1 LIHERRFCVFS
12 EIEFAQLMRAL
23 KGQELLMGTLNTG
36 LIVAILIF
44 GVPAAVLFAAT
55 CAVRH
60 IPNNRVGIIEKL
72 WSPSGSLIEGQLI
85 ATDGKAGYQARMLR
99 GGVHVG
105 YWRWQYKIHKLPLVT
120 VKQGCI
126 GYVFARD
133 GAPLESGQTLGQVV
147 DCNNFQD
154 AEQFLHNGGQK
165 GRQRQILREGV
176 YAINLAQFNV
186 ITQDGVYHLGQHHDT
201 LAGWQNSLEQIG
213 GFLPVVVAAQQ
224 DNIGI
229 VTCHDGPS
237 LEAGEIIAPPV
248 SPNKDDPNFHN
259 NFQDPEAFL
268 RAGGRR
274 GRQYAPLT
282 DGTYFINRW
291 FATVELIEK
300 KIVPIGY
307 VGVVVSYYGIT
318 GRDLS
323 GTDFRH
329 GERVQEGERG
339 VWAKPLGPGKY
350 PFNTYAGS
358 VVLVPT
364 TNFVLHWITG
374 KSEGHRYDE
383 SLRSIDLVTKDAY
396 EPTLP
401 LSVVVHIDYEKAPS
415 VIQRF
420 GDVKQLITQTL
431 DPMLS
436 AYFRD
441 VAHRRSMLELIH
453 ERDHIQVDARD
464 ELRRKFS
471 AFDIECVDV
480 LIGKPETASADGAI
494 ETLLDQLRQRQLAT
508 EQIETFARQQQAA
521 AKLQELNDAKAKAE
535 MQVHLTQSK
544 VRIDVITNQAE
555 ANLSKSKKEAEQ
567 TVILAEAESKKR
579 SLEGQGESDRVRQ
592 IGQAEAQVLLQKV
605 ASFGDPRLYAMSQV
619 SEILSKSRQ
628 PIVPRQVFTSGEQD
642 GGLIGTLLRLV
653 TAEKIGQLDVKPA
666 EPATEEEKQT
676 A

>member
-1 LIHERRFCVFS
+1 MNSATLVFVVVGS
-12 EIEFAQLMRAL
+12 LVGFPILALMF
-23 KGQELLMGTLNTG
+23 T
-36 LIVAILIF
+36 F
-44 GVPAAVLFAAT
+44 
-55 CAVRH
+55 CAVRY
-60 IPNNRVGIIEKL
+60 IPNNCVGIVEKL
-72 WSPSGSLIEGQLI
+72 WSSSGSLDEGQLI
-85 ATDGKAGYQARMLR
+85 ATEGRAGYQAAILR

-105 YWRWQYKIHKLPLVT
+105 YWRWQYRVHKLPLVT
-120 VKQGCI
+120 VKQGCV

-133 GAPLESGQTLGQVV
+133 GVPLDSGQTLGHVV

-154 AEQFLHNGGQK
+154 ADQFLRAGGQK
-165 GRQRQILREGV
+165 GRQRLMLREGV
-176 YAINLAQFNV
+176 YAINLAQFYV
-186 ITQDGVYHLGQHHDT
+186 LTQDGVYHLGQDRST
-201 LAGWQNSLEQIG
+201 LESWQSALQEIDGFYPVIIG
-213 GFLPVVVAAQQ
+213 AHQ

-229 VTCHDGPS
+229 VTCQDGPS
-237 LEAGEIIAPPV
+237 LASGEIIAPPV
-248 SPNKDDPNFHN
+248 GMTKDDPNFHN
-259 NFQDPEAFL
+259 NYQDPEAFL

-274 GRQYAPLT
+274 GRQYATLT

-291 FATVELIEK
+291 FATVELIDK
-300 KIVPIGY
+300 KIVPIGF
-307 VGVVVSYYGIT
+307 VGVVVSYYGLA

-323 GTDFRH
+323 GIDFRH

-374 KSEGHRYDE
+374 KTEGHRYDE

-401 LSVVVHIDYEKAPS
+401 LSVVVHIDYQKAPN

-453 ERDHIQVDARD
+453 ERDLIQKDARE
-464 ELRRKFS
+464 ELKRKFL

-480 LIGKPETASADGAI
+480 LIGKPETASADGKI
-494 ETLLDQLRQRQLAT
+494 ENLLDQLRQRQLAT
-508 EQIETFARQQQAA
+508 EQIETFARQQEAA
-521 AKLQELNDAKAKAE
+521 AKRQQLNDAQAKAD
-535 MQVHLTQSK
+535 MQAELSQSK
-544 VRIDVITNQAE
+544 VRIEVVTNDAE
-555 ANLSKSKKEAEQ
+555 ANLSKSRKQAEQ
-567 TVILAEAESKKR
+567 TIILADAESKRR
-579 SLEGQGESDRVRQ
+579 SLEGQGESERVGK
-592 IGQAEAQVLLQKV
+592 IGQAEAQVLLKKV
-605 ASFGDPRLYAMSQV
+605 ASFGDPRLYALSLV
-619 SEILSKSRQ
+619 SEFLSKSQQ
-628 PIVPRQVFTSGEQD
+628 PIVPRQVFMSGGDQD
-642 GGLIGTLLRLV
+642 SGLVGTLLRIV
-653 TAEKIGQLDVKPA
+653 TAEKIGHLDLEEA
-666 EPATEEEKQT
+666 EKVVNEGTPT

>member
-1 LIHERRFCVFS
+1 MNFSLALWLVVGSLFGAPALALVF
-12 EIEFAQLMRAL
+12 AY
-23 KGQELLMGTLNTG
+23 
-36 LIVAILIF
+36 
-44 GVPAAVLFAAT
+44 

-60 IPNNRVGIIEKL
+60 IPNNSVGIVEKL
-72 WSPSGSLIEGQLI
+72 WSASGSLDEGQLI
-85 ATDGKAGYQARMLR
+85 ATDGRAGYQADILR

-105 YWRWQYKIHKLPLVT
+105 YWRWQYRVHKLPLVT
-120 VKQGCI
+120 IKQGCL
-126 GYVFARD
+126 GYIFARD
-133 GAPLESGQTLGQVV
+133 GMPLDSGQTLGRVV
-147 DCNNFQD
+147 CNNFQD
-154 AEQFLHNGGQK
+154 AEKFLKAGGQK
-165 GRQRQILREGV
+165 GRQRLILREGV
-176 YAINLAQFNV
+176 YAINLAQFYV
-186 ITQDGVYHLGQHHDT
+186 LTQDGVYHVGHDRST
-201 LAGWQNSLEQIG
+201 LEGWQSALKGID
-213 GFLPVVVAAQQ
+213 GFYPVVIGAQQ

-237 LEAGEIIAPPV
+237 LASGELIAPPV
-248 SPNKDDPNFHN
+248 GLSKDDPNFHN
-259 NFQDPEAFL
+259 NYQDTEAFL
-268 RAGGRR
+268 QAGGRR

-291 FATVELIEK
+291 FATVELIDK
-300 KIVPIGY
+300 KIVPIGF
-307 VGVVVSYYGIT
+307 VGVVVSYYGLV
-318 GRDLS
+318 GHDLS

-453 ERDHIQVDARD
+453 ERDLIQKEARE
-464 ELRRKFS
+464 ELKRKFL

-480 LIGKPETASADGAI
+480 LIGKPETASADGKI

-521 AKLQELNDAKAKAE
+521 SKRQELNDAQAKAD
-535 MQVHLTQSK
+535 MQVELSQSK
-544 VRIDVITNQAE
+544 VQIDVITNQAE
-555 ANLSKSKKEAEQ
+555 ANLSKTRKEAEQ
-567 TVILAEAESKKR
+567 TIILAEADSRRR
-579 SLEGQGESDRVRQ
+579 SLEGQGESERVRR
-592 IGQAEAQVLLQKV
+592 IGQSEAQVLLQKV
-605 ASFGDPRLYAMSQV
+605 ASFGDPRLYALSLV
-619 SEILSKSRQ
+619 SEFLSKSQQ
-628 PIVPRQVFTSGEQD
+628 PIVPRQVFTSNGDSEA
-642 GGLIGTLLRLV
+642 GVLGTLLRIV
-653 TAEKIGQLDVKPA
+653 TAEKIGQLDLEQA
-666 EPATEEEKQT
+666 EKVVNEGEPKA
-676 A
+676 

>member
-1 LIHERRFCVFS
+1 MNFSLFAWVLI
-12 EIEFAQLMRAL
+12 
-23 KGQELLMGTLNTG
+23 GTL
-36 LIVAILIF
+36 V
-44 GVPAAVLFAAT
+44 GVPVAAFLLTA

-60 IPNNRVGIIEKL
+60 IPNNCVGIVEKL
-72 WSPSGSLIEGQLI
+72 WSSSGSLTEGRLI
-85 ATDGKAGYQARMLR
+85 ATDGKAGYQAALLR

-105 YWRWQYKIHKLPLVT
+105 YWRWQYRVHKLPLVT

-133 GAPLESGQTLGQVV
+133 GYPLDSGQTLGRVV
-147 DCNNFQD
+147 ECNNFQD
-154 AEQFLHNGGQK
+154 ADRFLRSGGQK
-165 GRQRQILREGV
+165 GRQRLILREGV
-176 YAINLAQFNV
+176 YAINLAQFYV
-186 ITQDGVYHLGQHHDT
+186 LTRDGVYHLGQDKST
-201 LAGWQNSLEQIG
+201 LESWQSELKELG
-213 GFLPVVVAAQQ
+213 GFNPVVIGAQQ

-237 LEAGEIIAPPV
+237 LAAGEIIAPPV
-248 SPNKDDPNFHN
+248 GVSKEDPNFHN
-259 NFQDPEAFL
+259 NYQDVEAFL

-291 FATVELIEK
+291 FATVEPIEK
-300 KIVPIGY
+300 KIVPIGF
-307 VGVVVSYYGIT
+307 VGVVVSYYGLA

-323 GTDFRH
+323 GTNFRH

-339 VWAKPLGPGKY
+339 VWARSLGPGKY

-453 ERDHIQVDARD
+453 ERDLIQNEAR
-464 ELRRKFS
+464 EALKRKFL

-480 LIGKPETASADGAI
+480 LIGKPETASADGKI

-508 EQIETFARQQQAA
+508 EQIETFAKQQLAA
-521 AKLQELNDAKAKAE
+521 AKL
-535 MQVHLTQSK
+535 
-544 VRIDVITNQAE
+544 
-555 ANLSKSKKEAEQ
+555 
-567 TVILAEAESKKR
+567 
-579 SLEGQGESDRVRQ
+579 
-592 IGQAEAQVLLQKV
+592 
-605 ASFGDPRLYAMSQV
+605 
-619 SEILSKSRQ
+619 
-628 PIVPRQVFTSGEQD
+628 
-642 GGLIGTLLRLV
+642 
-653 TAEKIGQLDVKPA
+653 
-666 EPATEEEKQT
+666 
-676 A
+676 

>member
-1 LIHERRFCVFS
+1 MNFS
-12 EIEFAQLMRAL
+12 LAFWLVIGSLFGAPA
-23 KGQELLMGTLNTG
+23 
-36 LIVAILIF
+36 VAIL
-44 GVPAAVLFAAT
+44 FAFL
-55 CAVRH
+55 AVRH
-60 IPNNRVGIIEKL
+60 IPNNCVGVIEKL
-72 WSPSGSLIEGQLI
+72 WSASGSLDEGQLI
-85 ATDGKAGYQARMLR
+85 ATDGRAGYQAEILR

-105 YWRWQYKIHKLPLVT
+105 YWRWQYRVHKLPLVT
-120 VKQGCI
+120 IKQGCL

-133 GAPLESGQTLGQVV
+133 GLPLDSGQTLGRVV

-154 AEQFLHNGGQK
+154 AEKFLQAGGQK
-165 GRQRQILREGV
+165 GRQRLILREGV
-176 YAINLAQFNV
+176 YAINLAQFYV
-186 ITQDGVYHLGQHHDT
+186 LTQDGVYHVGHDRST
-201 LAGWQNSLEQIG
+201 LEGWQSALKEIG
-213 GFLPVVVAAQQ
+213 GFYPVVIGAQQ

-237 LEAGEIIAPPV
+237 LAAGEIIAPPV
-248 SPNKDDPNFHN
+248 GLSKDDPNFHN
-259 NFQDPEAFL
+259 NYQDLEAFL
-268 RAGGRR
+268 RGGGRR

-291 FATVELIEK
+291 FATVELIDK
-300 KIVPIGY
+300 KIVPIGF
-307 VGVVVSYYGIT
+307 VGVVVSYYGLA
-318 GRDLS
+318 GLDLS
-323 GTDFRH
+323 GIDFRH

-453 ERDHIQVDARD
+453 ERDLIQKEARE
-464 ELRRKFS
+464 ELKRKFL

-480 LIGKPETASADGAI
+480 LIGKPETASADGKI

-521 AKLQELNDAKAKAE
+521 AKRQELNDAQAKAD
-535 MQVHLTQSK
+535 MQVELSQSK

-555 ANLSKSKKEAEQ
+555 ANLSKTRKEAEQ
-567 TVILAEAESKKR
+567 TIILAEADSRRR
-579 SLEGQGESDRVRQ
+579 SLEGQGESERVRR
-592 IGQAEAQVLLQKV
+592 IGQSEAQVLLKKV
-605 ASFGDPRLYAMSQV
+605 TSFGDPRLYAMSLV
-619 SEILSKSRQ
+619 SEFLSKSQQ
-628 PIVPRQVFTSGEQD
+628 PIVPRQVFMSGDQD
-642 GGLIGTLLRLV
+642 AGLVGTLLKLI
-653 TAEKIGQLDVKPA
+653 TAEKIGQLDLERA
-666 EPATEEEKQT
+666 EKLVNESEPT

>member
-1 LIHERRFCVFS
+1 MNFS
-12 EIEFAQLMRAL
+12 LAL
-23 KGQELLMGTLNTG
+23 WLVVGSLLGAP
-36 LIVAILIF
+36 AIAL
-44 GVPAAVLFAAT
+44 LFAY

-60 IPNNRVGIIEKL
+60 IPNNSVGIIEKL
-72 WSPSGSLIEGQLI
+72 WSGSGSLDEGQLI
-85 ATDGKAGYQARMLR
+85 ATDGRAGYQADILR

-105 YWRWQYKIHKLPLVT
+105 YWRWQYRVHKLPLVT
-120 VKQGCI
+120 IKQGCL

-133 GAPLESGQTLGQVV
+133 GVPLDSGQTLGRVV

-154 AEQFLHNGGQK
+154 AEKFLKAGGQK
-165 GRQRQILREGV
+165 GRQRLILREGV
-176 YAINLAQFNV
+176 YAINLAQFYV
-186 ITQDGVYHLGQHHDT
+186 LTQDGVYHVGHDRGT
-201 LAGWQNSLEQIG
+201 LEGWQSALKGID
-213 GFLPVVVAAQQ
+213 GFYPVVIGAQT

-237 LEAGEIIAPPV
+237 LASGELIAPPV
-248 SPNKDDPNFHN
+248 GLSKGDPNFHN
-259 NFQDPEAFL
+259 NYQDTEAFL

-291 FATVELIEK
+291 FATVELIDK
-300 KIVPIGY
+300 KIVPIGF
-307 VGVVVSYYGIT
+307 VGVVVSYYGLV
-318 GRDLS
+318 GHDLS

-374 KSEGHRYDE
+374 KSEGHKYDE

-453 ERDHIQVDARD
+453 ERDLIQKEARE
-464 ELRRKFS
+464 ELKRKFL

-480 LIGKPETASADGAI
+480 LIGKPETASADGKI

-521 AKLQELNDAKAKAE
+521 AKRQELNDAQAKAD
-535 MQVHLTQSK
+535 MQVELSQSK
-544 VRIDVITNQAE
+544 VQIDVITNQAE
-555 ANLSKSKKEAEQ
+555 ANLSKTRKEAEQ
-567 TVILAEAESKKR
+567 TIILAEADSRRR
-579 SLEGQGESDRVRQ
+579 SLEGQGESERVRR
-592 IGQAEAQVLLQKV
+592 IGQSEAQVLLKKV
-605 ASFGDPRLYAMSQV
+605 ASFGDPRLYAMSLV
-619 SEILSKSRQ
+619 SEFLSKSQQ
-628 PIVPRQVFTSGEQD
+628 PIVPRQVFTSNGDTEA
-642 GGLIGTLLRLV
+642 GVLGTLLRIV
-653 TAEKIGQLDVKPA
+653 TAEKIGQLDLEQA
-666 EPATEEEKQT
+666 EKVVNEGEPKA
-676 A
+676 

>member
-1 LIHERRFCVFS
+1 
-12 EIEFAQLMRAL
+12 M
-23 KGQELLMGTLNTG
+23 
-36 LIVAILIF
+36 
-44 GVPAAVLFAAT
+44 
-55 CAVRH
+55 
-60 IPNNRVGIIEKL
+60 
-72 WSPSGSLIEGQLI
+72 
-85 ATDGKAGYQARMLR
+85 
-99 GGVHVG
+99 
-105 YWRWQYKIHKLPLVT
+105 
-120 VKQGCI
+120 I
-126 GYVFARD
+126 G
-133 GAPLESGQTLGQVV
+133 
-147 DCNNFQD
+147 
-154 AEQFLHNGGQK
+154 
-165 GRQRQILREGV
+165 
-176 YAINLAQFNV
+176 
-186 ITQDGVYHLGQHHDT
+186 
-201 LAGWQNSLEQIG
+201 
-213 GFLPVVVAAQQ
+213 AQQ

-237 LEAGEIIAPPV
+237 LASGEIIAPPV
-248 SPNKDDPNFHN
+248 GLNKDDPNFHN
-259 NFQDPEAFL
+259 NYQDTEAFL

-291 FATVELIEK
+291 FATVELIDK
-300 KIVPIGY
+300 KIVPIGF
-307 VGVVVSYYGIT
+307 VGVVVSYYGLV
-318 GRDLS
+318 GHDLS

-453 ERDHIQVDARD
+453 ERDLIQKEARE
-464 ELRRKFS
+464 ELKRKFL

-480 LIGKPETASADGAI
+480 LIGKPETASADGKI

-521 AKLQELNDAKAKAE
+521 AKRQELNDAQAKAD
-535 MQVHLTQSK
+535 MQVELSQSK
-544 VRIDVITNQAE
+544 VQIDVITNQAE
-555 ANLSKSKKEAEQ
+555 ANLSKSRKEAEQ
-567 TVILAEAESKKR
+567 TIILAEADSRRR
-579 SLEGQGESDRVRQ
+579 SLEGQGESERVRQ
-592 IGQAEAQVLLQKV
+592 DRPIRGAGTAQEGRLVRRPATLRDVTGLGVPFQEPAADRPPSGLHLKRRSRGRRPRYAAENCDGREDRPARP
-605 ASFGDPRLYAMSQV
+605 GTGG
-619 SEILSKSRQ
+619 KSRQ
-628 PIVPRQVFTSGEQD
+628 RERTDRVNSAAARSLRREEQKRQEVPQLVRRFDETGGHWRGVLNRALLDVRRGECPPCRVGQKQVYLL
-642 GGLIGTLLRLV
+642 GGL
-653 TAEKIGQLDVKPA
+653 AEHQP
-666 EPATEEEKQT
+666 
-676 A
+676 

>member
-1 LIHERRFCVFS
+1 MNFSLALWLVVGSLFGAPALALVF
-12 EIEFAQLMRAL
+12 AY
-23 KGQELLMGTLNTG
+23 
-36 LIVAILIF
+36 
-44 GVPAAVLFAAT
+44 

-60 IPNNRVGIIEKL
+60 IPNNSVGIVEKL
-72 WSPSGSLIEGQLI
+72 WSASGSLDEGQLI
-85 ATDGKAGYQARMLR
+85 ATDGRAGYQADILR

-105 YWRWQYKIHKLPLVT
+105 YWRWQYRVHKLPLVT
-120 VKQGCI
+120 IKQGCL
-126 GYVFARD
+126 GYIFARD
-133 GAPLESGQTLGQVV
+133 GVPLDSGQTLGRVV

-154 AEQFLHNGGQK
+154 AEKFLKAGGQK
-165 GRQRQILREGV
+165 GRQRLILREGV
-176 YAINLAQFNV
+176 YAINLAQFYV
-186 ITQDGVYHLGQHHDT
+186 LTQDGVYHVGHDRST
-201 LAGWQNSLEQIG
+201 LEGWQSALKGID
-213 GFLPVVVAAQQ
+213 GFYPVVIGAQQ

-237 LEAGEIIAPPV
+237 LASGELIAPPV
-248 SPNKDDPNFHN
+248 GLSKDDPNFHN
-259 NFQDPEAFL
+259 NYQDTEAFL
-268 RAGGRR
+268 QAGGRR

-291 FATVELIEK
+291 FATVELIDK
-300 KIVPIGY
+300 KIVPIGF
-307 VGVVVSYYGIT
+307 VGVVVSYYGLV
-318 GRDLS
+318 GHDLS

-374 KSEGHRYDE
+374 KSEGHKYDE

-453 ERDHIQVDARD
+453 ERDLIQKEARE
-464 ELRRKFS
+464 ELKRKFL

-480 LIGKPETASADGAI
+480 LIGKPETASADGKI

-521 AKLQELNDAKAKAE
+521 SKRQELNDAQAKAD
-535 MQVHLTQSK
+535 MQVELSQSK
-544 VRIDVITNQAE
+544 VQIDVITNQAE
-555 ANLSKSKKEAEQ
+555 ANLSKTRKEAEQ
-567 TVILAEAESKKR
+567 TIILAEADSKRR
-579 SLEGQGESDRVRQ
+579 SLEGQGESERVRR
-592 IGQAEAQVLLQKV
+592 IGQSEAQVLLKKV
-605 ASFGDPRLYAMSQV
+605 TSFGDPRLYAMSLV
-619 SEILSKSRQ
+619 SEFLSKSQQ
-628 PIVPRQVFTSGEQD
+628 PIVPRQVFMSGDQD
-642 GGLIGTLLRLV
+642 AGLVGTLLKLI
-653 TAEKIGQLDVKPA
+653 TAEKIGQLDLERA
-666 EPATEEEKQT
+666 EKLVNESEPT

>member
-1 LIHERRFCVFS
+1 
-12 EIEFAQLMRAL
+12 M
-23 KGQELLMGTLNTG
+23 
-36 LIVAILIF
+36 
-44 GVPAAVLFAAT
+44 GVPL
-55 CAVRH
+55 
-60 IPNNRVGIIEKL
+60 
-72 WSPSGSLIEGQLI
+72 
-85 ATDGKAGYQARMLR
+85 D
-99 GGVHVG
+99 
-105 YWRWQYKIHKLPLVT
+105 
-120 VKQGCI
+120 
-126 GYVFARD
+126 
-133 GAPLESGQTLGQVV
+133 SGQTLGQVV
-147 DCNNFQD
+147 ECNNFQD
-154 AEQFLHNGGQK
+154 AEAFLRNGGQK
-165 GRQRQILREGV
+165 GRQRLILREGV
-176 YAINLAQFNV
+176 YAINLSQFYV
-186 ITQDGVYHLGQHHDT
+186 LTQDGVFHLGQDRGT
-201 LAGWQNSLEQIG
+201 LENWQTALKEIG
-213 GFLPVVVAAQQ
+213 GFLPVVVAAQT

-237 LEAGEIIAPPV
+237 LTSGEIIAPPV
-248 SPNKDDPNFHN
+248 GLNKDDANFHN
-259 NFQDPEAFL
+259 NYQDIEAFL

-291 FATVELIEK
+291 FATVELIDK
-300 KIVPIGY
+300 KIVPIGF
-307 VGVVVSYYGIT
+307 VGVVVSYYGLA
-318 GRDLS
+318 GHDLS

-350 PFNTYAGS
+350 SFNTYAGS

-374 KSEGHRYDE
+374 KTEGHRYDE

-453 ERDHIQVDARD
+453 ERDLIQKEARD
-464 ELRRKFS
+464 ELKRKFL

-480 LIGKPETASADGAI
+480 LIGKPETASADGKI

-521 AKLQELNDAKAKAE
+521 AKRQELNDAQAKAD
-535 MQVHLTQSK
+535 MQVELSQSQ
-544 VRIDVITNQAE
+544 VRINVITNEAE
-555 ANLSKSKKEAEQ
+555 ANLAKSRKEAEQ
-567 TVILAEAESKKR
+567 IIILADAESKRR
-579 SLEGQGESDRVRQ
+579 SLEGQGESERVGK
-592 IGQAEAQVLLQKV
+592 IGQAEAQVLLKKV
-605 ASFGDPRLYAMSQV
+605 ASFGDPRLYAMSLV
-619 SEILSKSRQ
+619 SE
-628 PIVPRQVFTSGEQD
+628 
-642 GGLIGTLLRLV
+642 
-653 TAEKIGQLDVKPA
+653 AH
-666 EPATEEEKQT
+666 TEWS
-676 A
+676 

>member
-1 LIHERRFCVFS
+1 MDLSIS
-12 EIEFAQLMRAL
+12 SS
-23 KGQELLMGTLNTG
+23 LLLG
-36 LIVAILIF
+36 LIV
-44 GVPAAVLFAAT
+44 GVPLVAAVLLN
-55 CAVRH
+55 CSIRR
-60 IPNNRVGIIEKL
+60 IPNNRVGIVEKL
-72 WSPSGSLIEGQLI
+72 WSPSGSLGEGQLI
-85 ATDGKAGYQARMLR
+85 ATDGKAGYQARLLR
-99 GGVHVG
+99 GGVHLG
-105 YWRWQYKIHKLPLVT
+105 YWRWQYAVHKLPLVT

-126 GYVFARD
+126 AYVFARD
-133 GAPLESGQTLGQVV
+133 GVPLESGQTLGRIV

-154 AEQFLHNGGQK
+154 AEKFLNNGGQK
-165 GRQRQILREGV
+165 GRQRSILREGV

-186 ITQDGVYHLGQHHDT
+186 ITEDGVYHLGQDHST
-201 LAGWQNSLEQIG
+201 LEGWQSALEAVN
-213 GFLPVVVAAQQ
+213 GFYPVVVAAHE

-237 LEAGEIIAPPV
+237 LDSGEIIAPPV
-248 SPNKDDPNFHN
+248 SVKNDEPNFHN
-259 NFQDPEAFL
+259 NYQDVEAFL

-291 FATVELIEK
+291 FATVELIDK
-300 KIVPIGY
+300 KIVPIGF
-307 VGVVVSYYGIT
+307 VGVVVSYYGLS
-318 GRDLS
+318 GHDLS
-323 GTDFRH
+323 GIDFRH

-339 VWAKPLGPGKY
+339 VWAKSLGPGKY

-453 ERDHIQVDARD
+453 ERDQIQKEARD
-464 ELRRKFS
+464 ELKRKFS
-471 AFDIECVDV
+471 IFDIECVDV
-480 LIGKPETASADGAI
+480 LIGKPETASADGKI

-508 EQIETFARQQQAA
+508 EQIETFARKQQAA
-521 AKLQELNDAKAKAE
+521 GKLQELNDAQAKAE
-535 MQVHLTQSK
+535 MQVELSQSK
-544 VRIDVITNQAE
+544 VRIEVITNQAE
-555 ANLSKSKKEAEQ
+555 ANLAKSRKEAEQ
-567 TVILAEAESKKR
+567 TIILAEAESRRR
-579 SLEGQGESDRVRQ
+579 SLEGQGESERVRK
-592 IGQAEAQVLLQKV
+592 IGQAEAQVLLKKV
-605 ASFGDPRLYAMSQV
+605 ASFGDPRLYAMSLV
-619 SEILSKSRQ
+619 SEILSKSQQ
-628 PIVPRQVFTSGEQD
+628 PIVPRQVFTSGD
-642 GGLIGTLLRLV
+642 HDASVVGTLLKLM
-653 TAEKIGQLDVKPA
+653 TAEKIGQLDLDQAQKVVNEA
-666 EPATEEEKQT
+666 EPA

>member
-1 LIHERRFCVFS
+1 MDFLSANWFGL
-12 EIEFAQLMRAL
+12 A
-23 KGQELLMGTLNTG
+23 
-36 LIVAILIF
+36 LIV
-44 GVPAAVLFAAT
+44 GVPLAACFLVS

-60 IPNNRVGIIEKL
+60 IPNNRVGIVEKL
-72 WSPSGSLIEGQLI
+72 WSSTGSLEEGQLI
-85 ATDGKAGYQARMLR
+85 ATDGKAGYQARLLR
-99 GGVHVG
+99 GGVHAG
-105 YWRWQYKIHKLPLVT
+105 YWRWQYKIHKLPLVM

-126 GYVFARD
+126 AYVFARD
-133 GAPLESGQTLGQVV
+133 GAPLDSGQTLGQVV

-154 AEQFLHNGGQK
+154 AEHFLVNGGQK

-186 ITQDGVYHLGQHHDT
+186 ITQDGVYHLGQHRDT
-201 LAGWQNSLEQIG
+201 LAGWQNALEQIG
-213 GFLPVVVAAQQ
+213 GFQPVVVAAQQ

-237 LEAGEIIAPPV
+237 LETGEIIAPPV
-248 SPNKDDPNFHN
+248 SPTKEDPNFHN
-259 NFQDPEAFL
+259 NYQDPEAFL

-274 GRQYAPLT
+274 GRQYASLT

-307 VGVVVSYYGIT
+307 VGVVVSYYGIA
-318 GRDLS
+318 GHDLS
-323 GTDFRH
+323 GTAFRH

-441 VAHRRSMLELIH
+441 VAHRRSMLDLIH
-453 ERDHIQVDARD
+453 ERDRIQVDARE
-464 ELRRKFS
+464 ELRRKFLV
-471 AFDIECVDV
+471 FDIECVDV
-480 LIGKPETASADGAI
+480 LIGKPETASEGGVI

-521 AKLQELNDAKAKAE
+521 GKLQELNDAKAKAE
-535 MQVHLTQSK
+535 MQVHLSQSK

-555 ANLSKSKKEAEQ
+555 ANLSKAKKEAEQ
-567 TVILAEAESKKR
+567 TVILAEAESKRR

-592 IGQAEAQVLLQKV
+592 IGQAEAQVLLRKV
-605 ASFGDPRLYAMSQV
+605 ASFGDPRLYAMSLV

-628 PIVPRQVFTSGEQD
+628 PIVPRQVFSSGEQE
-642 GGLIGTLLRLV
+642 GGLVGTLLKLV
-653 TAEKIGQLDVKPA
+653 TAEKIGQLDSKHA
-666 EPATEEEKQT
+666 EKAVNEEEPT
-676 A
+676 T